1 MHMRLSI
8 PLTLSLGVL
17 VVAAAVA
24 CGGKPAPPPVPA
36 VDSAA
41 IRDSIA
47 RAEAAARA
55 REDSIRRAQA
65 ESERLAA
72 ERRRA
77 DSLAA
82 LARETARVSG
92 MLGELIHFDFD
103 KSNIRPGDASML
115 DTKVAILQA
124 NPMVRITIT
133 GNCDER
139 GSDEYNLA
147 LGNRRALAAK
157 QYMVNHGI
165 AADRIMTASL
175 GEEQPLD
182 PGHNEDAWAKNRRDA
197 FAITAGG
204 DQLKAPAGM

>member
-1 MHMRLSI
+1 MRLAI

-24 CGGKPAPPPVPA
+24 CGGQPAPPPAPA
-36 VDSAA
+36 VDSTA

-47 RAEAAARA
+47 RAEAARRA
-55 REDSIRRAQA
+55 REDSIRRAQMEA
-65 ESERLAA
+65 ERLAT
-72 ERRRA
+72 ERRRT

-82 LARETARVSG
+82 LARETERVKG
-92 MLGELIHFDFD
+92 MLGQMIHFDFD
-103 KSNIRPGDASML
+103 KSNIRADDAVIL
-115 DTKVAILQA
+115 DQKIAILQA
-124 NPMVRITIT
+124 NPMLRITVT

-157 QYMVNHGI
+157 EYLVNRGV
-165 AADRIMTASL
+165 AADRIMTASN

-182 PGHNEDAWAKNRRDA
+182 AGHTEDAWMQNRNDA
-197 FAITAGG
+197 FTITAGG
-204 DQLKAPAGM
+204 DQWKAPTGM

>member
-1 MHMRLSI
+1 MRVTVPLS
-8 PLTLSLGVL
+8 LSLGAIVL
-17 VVAAAVA
+17 AAAATA
-24 CGGKPAPPPVPA
+24 CSKQPPPPPVPT

-55 REDSIRRAQA
+55 REDSIRRAREAAA
-65 ESERLAA
+65 EA

-82 LARETARVSG
+82 IARETERVRG
-92 MLGELIHFDFD
+92 MLTTRIHFDFD
-103 KSNIRPGDASML
+103 KSNIRPDDATLL
-115 DTKVAILQA
+115 DTKIAILQA
-124 NPMVRITIT
+124 NPGVSISIT

-157 QYMVNHGI
+157 EYLVNRGI
-165 AADRIMTASL
+165 SADRITTASN
-175 GEEQPLD
+175 GEENPVN
-182 PGHNEDAWAKNRRDA
+182 PGHDEDAWAQNRNDA
-197 FAITAGG
+197 FVLTAGG
-204 DQLKAPAGM
+204 QVLKAPGGM

>member
-1 MHMRLSI
+1 MRLSL
-8 PLTLSLGVL
+8 PLSLSLGAFVL
-17 VVAAAVA
+17 AAAAA
-24 CGGKPAPPPVPA
+24 CGGQPAPPPEPV

-47 RAEAAARA
+47 RAEAARRA
-55 REDSIRRAQA
+55 REDSIARARA
-65 ESERLAA
+65 EAERLAA

-82 LARETARVSG
+82 IARETERVRG
-92 MLGELIHFDFD
+92 MLMEHINFDFD
-103 KSNIRPGDASML
+103 KSNIRPGDATKL
-115 DTKVAILQA
+115 DSKIAILQA
-124 NPMVRITIT
+124 NPGLRITIT
-133 GNCDER
+133 GHCDER

-157 QYMVNHGI
+157 EYMVNRGI
-165 AADRIMTASL
+165 TADRISTASR

-182 PGHNEDAWAKNRRDA
+182 PASNEAAWARNRRDE

-204 DQLKAPAGM
+204 QQLKAPGGM

>member
-1 MHMRLSI
+1 MRLSI
-8 PLTLSLGVL
+8 PLTLSLGVI

-24 CGGKPAPPPVPA
+24 CGGKPATPPAPA
-36 VDSAA
+36 VDSTA

-65 ESERLAA
+65 EAERIAA

-82 LARETARVSG
+82 LASETARVAG
-92 MLGELIHFDFD
+92 MLGEMIHFDFD
-103 KSNIRPGDASML
+103 KSNIRTGDAAML

-124 NPMVRITIT
+124 NPMLRITIT
-133 GNCDER
+133 GHADER

-157 QYMVNHGI
+157 EYMVNRGVT
-165 AADRIMTASL
+165 ADRIMTASL
-175 GEEQPLD
+175 GEEQPVD
-182 PGHNEDAWAKNRRDA
+182 PGHTEDAWAKNRRA
-197 FAITAGG
+197 EFAVTAGG